1 MSQNP
6 PQKTHQKQAIGRL
19 GLGVVSLA
27 LVAGC
32 TAPGTGGA
40 EESAAPPSAS
50 PSAETGAT
58 GTTEETQPA
67 STHAIGETVTMG
79 ELEHTL
85 HGVRFS
91 QGDEYSAP
99 EAGTRWLVAD
109 IEVTNNSDASEAISS
124 VMMWTLN
131 DPDHRSVDMT
141 YTGDERGSLDGELGP
156 GRSMRGEIAYAVSA
170 DQTSW
175 ELIFSPEA
183 FGFGQA
189 VYEVPA
195 PESPGSSPEPG
206 QTTREPTPPS
216 MPGAL
221 PDQNFTYDEA
231 YAAWQDGMPYYD
243 AFCIHYEPTTSGG
256 VSQCEGIEN
265 GTVDSITGEYIGG

>member
-1 MSQNP
+1 MSQSSPKNA
-6 PQKTHQKQAIGRL
+6 PQKSVIGRL
-19 GLGVVSLA
+19 GLAALSLA

-32 TAPGTGGA
+32 TAPDSGGSGETGA
-40 EESAAPPSAS
+40 SPSAS
-50 PSAETGAT
+50 PSASVDATGAA
-58 GTTEETQPA
+58 EETQSA
-67 STHAIGETVTMG
+67 STHAVGDTVIMG
-79 ELEHTL
+79 DVEHTL

-91 QGDEYSAP
+91 PGDEYSTP

-109 IEVTNNSDASEAISS
+109 IEVTNNSDTSEAISS
-124 VMMWTLN
+124 VMMWALN
-131 DPDHRSVDMT
+131 DPDNRSVEMA

-170 DQTSW
+170 DQNSW

-189 VYEVPA
+189 VYDVPA
-195 PESPGSSPEPG
+195 PESPGTPPGPEQQAP
-206 QTTREPTPPS
+206 EPTPPP
-216 MPGAL
+216 MPGAV

-243 AFCIHYEPTTSGG
+243 AFCIHYEPTTPGG

-265 GTVDSITGEYIGG
+265 GTVDSVTGEYIGG